1 MVQTLLH
8 AIFETGGKQYRVAEG
23 DVLFIE
29 KLPVEAGEEIKFDK
43 VLAVVD
49 GETCNFGAPT
59 VSGASVTAK
68 VVKTGKAKKIHI
80 FKFKPKK
87 NYRKRQGHRQPYT
100 QVQISA
106 ITVA

>member
-1 MVQTLLH
+1 MLH

-23 DVLFIE
+23 DVLYIE
-29 KLPVEAGEEIKFDK
+29 KMPVEAGAEIKFEK
-43 VLAVVD
+43 VLAVVGD
-49 GETCNFGAPT
+49 GTCNIGAPT
-59 VSGASVTAK
+59 VSGASVTAT

-87 NYRKRQGHRQPYT
+87 NYRRRQGHRQPYT
-100 QVQISA
+100 QIQISA